1 MLRGWRGRALTH
13 SAAQKAKGGA
23 AQPAAPSDATQAAPV
38 EPAVPE
44 PTYDEALDAVT
55 AAALADGDADY
66 EDVEDEDDDDYGF
79 ELPALGVGEAVDM
92 EALAALP
99 KSMQLEFM
107 QRHREQQGAANRER
121 FAKASETAPA
131 AFSAVQMETY
141 IAGGRFKRQLN
152 AIVHDA
158 GGAEQTDAMRAQRI
172 AGDTV

>member
-1 MLRGWRGRALTH
+1 M
-13 SAAQKAKGGA
+13 
-23 AQPAAPSDATQAAPV
+23 
-38 EPAVPE
+38 EPAVPK

-55 AAALADGDADY
+55 AAALADGD
-66 EDVEDEDDDDYGF
+66 DDYGV

-107 QRHREQQGAANRER
+107 QRHREQQVAANRER

-158 GGAEQTDAMRAQRI
+158 GGAERTDAMRAQRI
-172 AGDTV
+172 AGDTVRRCPACLPAAATHAPVTADARVCV